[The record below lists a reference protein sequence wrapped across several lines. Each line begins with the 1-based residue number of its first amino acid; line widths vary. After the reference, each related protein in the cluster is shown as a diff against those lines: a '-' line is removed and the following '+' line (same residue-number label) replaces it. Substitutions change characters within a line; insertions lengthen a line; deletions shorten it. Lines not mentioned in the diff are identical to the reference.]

1 MRWGR
6 EEVLLPKILLVE
18 DDRDLSFLIEEWL
31 RGENYTLDICH
42 DGLEGYEFLRQ
53 GHYDLLILDWDLPGM
68 SGLEICKKF
77 RAKGGSQPVLILT
90 GKNQILEK
98 EQGLDSGADDYLCKP
113 FHMRE
118 LSARLRALGR
128 RSQAAFSNTLKA
140 GNLEMDISAHKLYK
154 NGAEIHLH
162 PKEYSLLEFLMRHP
176 GDVFSSEAIIQRVW
190 SIDSEASSEA
200 VRTAVRRIRQKLDES
215 DDESMSVIENVRRV
229 GYRLRV

>member
-1 MRWGR
+1 M
-6 EEVLLPKILLVE
+6 PKILLVE

-98 EQGLDSGADDYLCKP
+98 EQGLDAGADDYLCKP

-128 RSQAAFSNTLKA
+128 RSQAVFSNTLKA

-154 NGAEIHLH
+154 NGVEIHLH

-215 DDESMSVIENVRRV
+215 EDESLSVIENVRRV

>member
-1 MRWGR
+1 
-6 EEVLLPKILLVE
+6 VSQF
-18 DDRDLSFLIEEWL
+18 DRSFLIEGWL

-90 GKNQILEK
+90 GKNQIVEK

-215 DDESMSVIENVRRV
+215 EDESLSVIENVRRV